1 MKNVP
6 ECVTSIHFDI
16 QQKTFY
22 PNHEVY
28 RELSVRWPFSG
39 SSHFASTLFKPKM
52 KSVKS
57 FLLVRFVA
65 NWHDHYLKQ

>member
-16 QQKTFY
+16 QQK
-22 PNHEVY
+22 Y

-39 SSHFASTLFKPKM
+39 SSHFASPLFKPKM

-65 NWHDHYLKQ
+65 DWHDHYLKQ